1 MIGIIYSYKGDRITN
16 TTYASLDLA
25 CIIISVIYL
34 LIVQMTI
41 EKKNNEYYQD
51 IYLPSKYTLMINNL
65 DNSKFKNE

>member
-1 MIGIIYSYKGDRITN
+1 
-16 TTYASLDLA
+16 
-25 CIIISVIYL
+25 
-34 LIVQMTI
+34 MTI